1 MNLEGSLRKSPTP
14 SVDLNLLCNLLVG
27 ELKILGIE
35 LAQEIKKR
43 LSDMTEKGD
52 E

>member
-1 MNLEGSLRKSPTP
+1 MDLERRLRKSPPP
-14 SVDLNLLCNLLVG
+14 SVNLNLPRNLLVG

-35 LAQEIKKR
+35 FVQEIKKR
-43 LSDMTEKGD
+43 LSDMSEEDD